1 MPSRNRDIASKGSET
16 PSPEQDTGHR
26 LNEIQRRACRLH
38 HQHGATCGGYTLEE
52 WLEAEHEL
60 DEENKPPE
68 NKDHVNSL
76 RLPNPLALSPLVR
89 HRGRLL
95 GKSQSRRAGRRTS
108 FAKSDFKV
116 RT

>member
-1 MPSRNRDIASKGSET
+1 MPSRNHDTASKGSET

-60 DEENKPPE
+60 DEENKRPE
-68 NKDHVNSL
+68 NKDHI
-76 RLPNPLALSPLVR
+76 
-89 HRGRLL
+89 H
-95 GKSQSRRAGRRTS
+95 
-108 FAKSDFKV
+108 
-116 RT
+116 